1 MSIPRNPREA
11 NPSAEDAPRPAAAP
25 PVEGAEEEVLT
36 WKHYTLAD
44 FQCRAVRAIR
54 SGANLLVSA
63 PTGAGKT
70 LVAEY
75 AIEDAVRRGKR
86 CIYTAPI
93 KALSNQKY
101 RDFRDVPEI
110 NVGLMTGDVTI
121 NPGAQVLIMTT
132 EILRN
137 AIFEDPA
144 ALADIEY
151 VVFDE
156 VHYMDDLE
164 RGTVWEESLIFAPEG
179 IRFICLSATIA
190 NIQQLGDWIRE
201 IRKQDLVTIEST
213 TRPVPLGHHMYTARS
228 GMFTSKALAKV
239 RKAESGH
246 GKTGTRR
253 RRKPGGRKSGGRDR
267 HDPEADRLGF
277 RSLLDELQENDQ
289 LPALIFAFS
298 RKDCQNLAFY
308 NQHRQLLTEEE
319 RERMLALQHE
329 LIALFQLDE
338 AELKGEVLQ
347 LATHGIGYHHAGM
360 LPVHK
365 ELVERMFTSGLL
377 RMLFTTETFALGI
390 NMPARTVVFHSLR
403 KFDGVNFDFLRTRDY
418 MQMAGRAGRQGIDS
432 EGTVVSFLN
441 PTSLKEAPFRRILEG
456 DVEPVS
462 SRFRLAYSS
471 ILHLLDRIGRE
482 RLHEAWEKSFNQFQH
497 RAKSESARSRNKR
510 IQHRLLEDHLGMLMD
525 LRYIEEDGEHLT
537 SRGKLARLLY
547 GFELQITEMLFRG
560 SLENLPA
567 SALAVVFVGLIYEDR
582 KRGAP
587 LYVSPKI
594 FGGVRRH
601 VDQIM
606 AGLRRHETSR
616 GIPTPL
622 KQPDWGLS
630 ETVMAWIGGATF
642 EELEETT
649 HAPLGDICRNF
660 RMAVQLV
667 RQVRRAIDSSWDL
680 ADRLD
685 EVLLAMNRDEVD
697 AHRQLTLG

>member
-1 MSIPRNPREA
+1 MTRESQQSETRNPPE
-11 NPSAEDAPRPAAAP
+11 SAAA
-25 PVEGAEEEVLT
+25 EIT
-36 WKHYTLAD
+36 KWKHYTLAD
-44 FQCRAVRAIR
+44 FQRRAVAAIR

-101 RDFRDVPEI
+101 RDFRDDPEI

-137 AIFEDPA
+137 AIFEDPE

-156 VHYMDDLE
+156 VHYMDDPE
-164 RGTVWEESLIFAPEG
+164 RGTVWEESLIFAPDK

-190 NIQQLGDWIRE
+190 NIEELGEWIGEIRE
-201 IRKQDLVTIEST
+201 HELVTVEST
-213 TRPVPLGHHMYTARS
+213 TRPVPLDHNMYTARS
-228 GMFTSKALAKV
+228 GLFADKRLAKV
-239 RKAESGH
+239 KKAEGASA
-246 GKTGTRR
+246 KTGTRR
-253 RRKPGGRKSGGRDR
+253 RQKPKHGRRERGDR
-267 HDPEADRLGF
+267 NDPEADRMGF
-277 RSLLDELQENDQ
+277 RALLDEVQESGQ

-298 RKDCQNLAFY
+298 RKDCQKLAY
-308 NQHRQLLTEEE
+308 HNQHRQLLTPEEC
-319 RERMLALQHE
+319 ERMKALQLD
-329 LIALFQLDE
+329 LIELFQLGE
-338 AELKGEVLQ
+338 GELKGEVMQ
-347 LATHGIGYHHAGM
+347 LATHGIGFHHAGM

-390 NMPARTVVFHSLR
+390 NMPARTVIFHSLR

-418 MQMAGRAGRQGIDS
+418 MQMAGRAGRQGIDT
-432 EGTVVSFLN
+432 EGLVVSYLN
-441 PTSLKEAPFRRILEG
+441 PSSLREAPFKRILHG
-456 DVEPVS
+456 DVEPVL

-482 RLHEAWEKSFNQFQH
+482 RLHVAWEKSFNQFQH
-497 RAKSESARSRNKR
+497 RDKSPHARDRNKR
-510 IQHRLLEDHLGMLMD
+510 IQRRLLDDHLAMLAD
-525 LRYIEEDGEHLT
+525 LHYIEDDGERLT
-537 SRGKLARLLY
+537 ARGQLARLLY

-582 KRGAP
+582 RRGGP
-587 LYVSPKI
+587 LYISPKI

-601 VDQIM
+601 VDQIIS
-606 AGLRRHETSR
+606 GLRRRETR
-616 GIPTPL
+616 NGIPTPV
-622 KQPDWGLS
+622 KQADWGLS
-630 ETVMAWIGGATF
+630 EAVMAWMSGATF
-642 EELEETT
+642 EELEEIT

-660 RMAVQLV
+660 RMALQLM

-680 ADRLD
+680 TDRLD
-685 EVLLAMNRDEVD
+685 EVIEAMNRDEVD

>member
-1 MSIPRNPREA
+1 MSTPRNPRKA
-11 NPSAEDAPRPAAAP
+11 GRTAEDTPRPAEAA
-25 PVEGAEEEVLT
+25 EDSAQAEVLT

-44 FQCRAVRAIR
+44 FQRRAVQAIR

-101 RDFRDVPEI
+101 RDFRDDPEI

-156 VHYMDDLE
+156 VHYMDDVE
-164 RGTVWEESLIFAPEG
+164 RGTVWEESLIFAPAG

-190 NIQQLGDWIRE
+190 NIEELGDWIRE
-201 IRKQDLVTIEST
+201 IRSHDLVTIEST

-228 GMFTSKALAKV
+228 GLFTSKALAKV
-239 RKAESGH
+239 RKAEGGH
-246 GKTGTRR
+246 AKTGTR
-253 RRKPGGRKSGGRDR
+253 RRKPGGRKRNGRDR
-267 HDPEADRLGF
+267 HDPDADRLGF
-277 RSLLDELQENDQ
+277 RSLLDELQEKDQ

-319 RERMLALQHE
+319 HERMLTLQHE
-329 LIALFQLDE
+329 LIELFQLGE
-338 AELKGEVLQ
+338 GELKGEVLQ

-390 NMPARTVVFHSLR
+390 NMPARTVIFHSLR

-441 PTSLKEAPFRRILEG
+441 PTSLREAPFNRILHGE
-456 DVEPVS
+456 VEPVS

-497 RAKSESARSRNKR
+497 RAKSENARARNKR
-510 IQHRLLEDHLGMLMD
+510 IQARLLDDHLGMLMD

-537 SRGKLARLLY
+537 ARGKLARLLY
-547 GFELQITEMLFRG
+547 GFELQITEMLFKG

-630 ETVMAWIGGATF
+630 ETVMAWIGGASF
-642 EELEETT
+642 EELAETT

-667 RQVRRAIDSSWDL
+667 RQIRRAIDSSWDL

>member
-1 MSIPRNPREA
+1 MSTQGNRSEA
-11 NPSAEDAPRPAAAP
+11 SRQANAGSHESPEPEQEQPA
-25 PVEGAEEEVLT
+25 EVLT

-44 FQCRAVRAIR
+44 FQRRAVQAVR

-101 RDFRDVPEI
+101 RDFRDDPEI

-137 AIFEDPA
+137 AIFEDPR
-144 ALADIEY
+144 ALDDIEY

-164 RGTVWEESLIFAPEG
+164 RGTVWEESLIFAPAS
-179 IRFICLSATIA
+179 IRFICLSATID
-190 NIQQLGDWIRE
+190 NIEQLGDWIRE
-201 IRKQDLVTIEST
+201 IREQDLVTVEST
-213 TRPVPLGHHMYTARS
+213 TRPVPLSHHMYTARS
-228 GMFTSKALAKV
+228 GMFDDRQLAKV
-239 RKAESGH
+239 RKREAGA
-246 GKTGTRR
+246 GKTGTRK
-253 RRKPGGRKSGGRDR
+253 RRKPGGRGRDGRDR
-267 HDPEADRLGF
+267 NDPDADRIGF
-277 RSLLDELQENDQ
+277 RSLLDEIQEAGQ
-289 LPALIFAFS
+289 LPALVFAFS

-308 NQHRQLLTEEE
+308 NQHRQLLTPEE
-319 RERMLALQHE
+319 RERMKALQLD
-329 LIALFQLDE
+329 LIDLFQLDE
-338 AELKGEVLQ
+338 AELSGEVLQ
-347 LATHGIGYHHAGM
+347 LAMHGIGYHHAGM
-360 LPVHK
+360 LPIHK

-377 RMLFTTETFALGI
+377 RLLFTTETFALGI

-418 MQMAGRAGRQGIDS
+418 MQMAGRAGRQGIDT
-432 EGTVVSFLN
+432 EGLVVSYLN
-441 PTSLKEAPFRRILEG
+441 PTSLREAPFKRILHG

-471 ILHLLDRIGRE
+471 ILHLLDRIGRD

-497 RAKSESARSRNKR
+497 RARSQSARDRNKR
-510 IQHRLLEDHLGMLMD
+510 IQRRLLEDHLGILSD
-525 LRYIEEDGEHLT
+525 LHYISEDGESLT
-537 SRGKLARLLY
+537 ARGRLARLLY

-582 KRGAP
+582 RRGQP
-587 LYVSPKI
+587 LHVSPKI

-601 VDQIM
+601 VDQVVR
-606 AGLRRHETSR
+606 GLAKHETQR

-642 EELEETT
+642 EDLEQTT